1 MDKRISQII
10 YCLILGYAGMF
21 MGMFVF
27 DIVKEL
33 LKRYPD
39 QPPHTYF
46 MLILSLS
53 VYISWIFGVS
63 TSAFDRLDYFVRGI
77 LSTAFLNFGII
88 WATKE
93 RMGLNEITLET
104 IPPVIIFM
112 VVVNTLIAIFA
123 GKAFEE
129 YLQQKKKKMGTSPMI
144 LTYVIFMP
152 VPIIGTFWLV
162 MYSVE
167 KLFALYL

>member
-1 MDKRISQII
+1 MDNRFSQIV

-21 MGMFVF
+21 MGMFVY

-33 LKRYPD
+33 LTRYPD
-39 QPPHTYF
+39 QQPHTYF
-46 MLILSLS
+46 MLILSIS

-63 TSAFDRLDYFVRGI
+63 TCAFDQLNYFVRGI
-77 LSTAFLNFGII
+77 LSTAFLNFGIL

-93 RMGLNEITLET
+93 RMGLTEITLQS
-104 IPPVIIFM
+104 IPPVVIFM
-112 VVVNTLIAIFA
+112 VAVNTLIAIFA

-129 YLQQKKKKMGTSPMI
+129 YLNSKKKKMGTSPMI

-152 VPIIGTFWLV
+152 VPIIGTFWML
-162 MYSVE
+162 MYGVE
-167 KLFALYL
+167 KLFTVYL